1 MADSTTTNLLLT
13 KPEVGASTDTWG
25 TKINTDL
32 DSVDAV
38 FAAAGTGTSVGLNV
52 GSGKT
57 LTLAGTTKFAGST
70 SGTTTLQA
78 TAVAGTT
85 TLTLPAATDTL
96 VGKATTDTLTNK
108 TLTGAVMNGTLG
120 ATTPSTV
127 AATSITASTTLGVTG
142 VATFSAGTAALPAI
156 TTTGDTNTGIF
167 FPAADTIAFSEGGVE
182 AMRIDSAGNVGIGTG
197 SPSTQ
202 LQMNS
207 GAATYSDQLRI
218 RNTNFGNADIGVG
231 SGIMA
236 VATDM
241 SNIAFYTSSNLGT
254 TGSAL
259 PTNERMRITSGGD
272 LFVGTTSNFSADKM
286 CLNFTSAQN
295 GIGIRDD
302 SNSSGASYAVF
313 RNSANGLIGSITRV
327 TTTNSVTYNTTSDQ
341 RLKSNIADALP
352 VLDKLMA
359 VKVRQFDWTDGNL
372 HQDYGF
378 IAQELEPTLTGIV
391 TKGETEED
399 IWQLD
404 YSRIAPYLVKA
415 IQEQQALIQSLTAR
429 ITALETK

>member
-38 FAAAGTGTSVGLNV
+38 FAAAGNGTSVGLNV

-57 LTLAGTTKFAGST
+57 LT
-70 SGTTTLQA
+70 
-78 TAVAGTT
+78 VAGTANF
-85 TLTLPAATDTL
+85 P
-96 VGKATTDTLTNK
+96 G
-108 TLTGAVMNGTLG
+108 
-120 ATTPSTV
+120 S
-127 AATSITASTTLGVTG
+127 
-142 VATFSAGTAALPAI
+142 
-156 TTTGDTNTGIF
+156 GIWN
-167 FPAADTIAFSEGGVE
+167 S
-182 AMRIDSAGNVGIGTG
+182 SGNVGIGTS

-259 PTNERMRITSGGD
+259 PNNERMRITSGGD

-295 GIGIRDD
+295 GLGIRDD
-302 SNSSGASYAVF
+302 SNSSGAYYAIF
-313 RNSANGLIGSITRV
+313 RNSANGIIGSITRV
-327 TTTNSVTYNTTSDQ
+327 TTTNAVAYNTTSDQ
-341 RLKSNIADALP
+341 RLKSNIADASP

-359 VKVRQFDWTDGNL
+359 VKVRQFDWTDGDL
-372 HQDYGF
+372 HQDAGF
-378 IAQELEPTLTGIV
+378 IAQELAPVLSGIV
-391 TKGETEED
+391 TEGRTED
-399 IWQLD
+399 DLWQLD
-404 YSRIAPYLVKA
+404 YARLTPYLVKA
-415 IQEQQALIQSLTAR
+415 MQEQQALITTLTAR